1 MLWLSVPS
9 QYFAKFSLHERYN
22 ALSHATLVTD
32 WTLDNVNDT
41 TIYSSGRSCVYQY
54 IHWSEEVH
62 NVPARVLQY
71 NVQVLGS

>member
-32 WTLDNVNDT
+32 WTLDNVDDT
-41 TIYSSGRSCVYQY
+41 TIYSSGRSCVY
-54 IHWSEEVH
+54 
-62 NVPARVLQY
+62 
-71 NVQVLGS
+71 